1 MNCYNS
7 QTLEL
12 LHYNNYLSYTF
23 EKHKKYLFSFIL
35 SSMLFI
41 SSLSIQDYTSAVA
54 DQTFWKED
62 WRDHTQKITFQGS
75 FYVVQTHFRWQKPK
89 KTSWRHDIHLAI
101 LVPFLLNSSLH
112 FSIEETSIPWENS
125 SRKEKN
131 LFNKQIIDHNLYS
144 TVLYFIT

>member
-1 MNCYNS
+1 MISKQIHFSSIDTSSSSLKNVYLSNYNL
-7 QTLEL
+7 QLIEL

-75 FYVVQTHFRWQKPK
+75 FYVVQTHFR
-89 KTSWRHDIHLAI
+89 
-101 LVPFLLNSSLH
+101 
-112 FSIEETSIPWENS
+112 
-125 SRKEKN
+125 
-131 LFNKQIIDHNLYS
+131 
-144 TVLYFIT
+144 